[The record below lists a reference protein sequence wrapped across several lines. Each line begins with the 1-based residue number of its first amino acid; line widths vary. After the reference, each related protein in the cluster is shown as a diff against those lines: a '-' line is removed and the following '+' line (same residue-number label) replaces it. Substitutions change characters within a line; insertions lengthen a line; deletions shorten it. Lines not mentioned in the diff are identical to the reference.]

1 VSSGGPTRQVD
12 QVSDTEAFAYF
23 AQLRA
28 GGRKE
33 TAQQPIA
40 VEPLHSVVPVLS
52 ATSQPL
58 EDPGQ
63 IRRRKD
69 MRCVGDSL
77 ARSNGPGIGRRF
89 SRLPRSMIGACRP
102 IGKDRPN
109 SRDLSAHRL
118 ISTQPR
124 IL

>member
-1 VSSGGPTRQVD
+1 VSN
-12 QVSDTEAFAYF
+12 TEAIAYF

-28 GGRKE
+28 GGRKK

-63 IRRRKD
+63 IRRDRRLSPAKGNQISRK
-69 MRCVGDSL
+69 
-77 ARSNGPGIGRRF
+77 
-89 SRLPRSMIGACRP
+89 GAKNCAQKY
-102 IGKDRPN
+102 I
-109 SRDLSAHRL
+109 
-118 ISTQPR
+118 
-124 IL
+124 